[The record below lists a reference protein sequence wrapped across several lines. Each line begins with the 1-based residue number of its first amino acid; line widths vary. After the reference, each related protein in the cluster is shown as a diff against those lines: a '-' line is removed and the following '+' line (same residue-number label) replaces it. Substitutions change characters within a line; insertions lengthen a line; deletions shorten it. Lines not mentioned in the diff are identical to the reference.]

1 MTVPTWRNWL
11 LLEPAARGEDAALLF
26 LRLATGVFL
35 IDGVW
40 DNIASDARMREFV
53 EFMRASHFPAPE
65 LLAPFSVW
73 TQFLAGVLLLPGLLV
88 RWAGAIIAVT
98 FVVALWM
105 VHWEQPLRLWWP
117 ALALVAIGFVLLTR
131 GGGRWSVDAWRPR
144 DSGQPA

>member
-1 MTVPTWRNWL
+1 MTVPTWRHWL
-11 LLEPAARGEDAALLF
+11 LLEPAARGEDAAILF

-35 IDGVW
+35 IDGVR

-53 EFMRASHFPAPE
+53 EFMRAAHFPAPE

-88 RWAGAIIAVT
+88 RWAGAILAVT

-105 VHWEQPLRLWWP
+105 VHWQQPLRLWWP
-117 ALALVAIGFVLLTR
+117 ALALVAIGLVLLTR
-131 GGGRWSVDAWRPR
+131 GGGALSADRLLQRR
-144 DSGQPA
+144 QR